1 MNTNFTRRNELKLSR
16 KSDGV
21 RSIEISISAATIS
34 GEALHDLKEMLAKD
48 SVMSKYH
55 VTVKPSAPV
64 PYAMG
69 DTGVVLYA
77 SCVAAIEVLAH
88 HSLECIGKVVAE
100 ALKNVSINI
109 RKKHPE
115 IKKLEMLGSVRS
127 EQQTTS
133 FTIDEGDIKYYSERP
148 YAIDPKKTFVLLV
161 GCADYD
167 DPTIPSIPPVLN
179 NIKELTALF
188 ADPAY
193 FGIPAKNIVSLTNLS
208 TAEIRTQMLK
218 VSRQNDLA
226 TFIFYYAGHG
236 LCTNFDNYSLAGTD
250 SVLIDGT
257 LNTGIDKPFLV
268 EAVNRSKAKHNV
280 IIADAC
286 FSGMLTQGRNSS
298 NLASDAIRG
307 GYILTSSHAKQPSF
321 YESAQSLTYFTGAL
335 IDTITRNTN
344 NQTAFITLGNLYRG
358 VSKSLE
364 AKGVQAPT
372 YRNGLNIDHSN
383 FIIAKNPAFSIKSA
397 IRNIEAMK
405 GDVLRALEECEMLQ
419 TQFPSNK
426 ELKKL
431 LENLEETYRVRKIVS
446 EGDKHLVRQQYA
458 KASERYAM
466 ALEQHEDM
474 NVRERLELCETSSR
488 AQSRKKIK
496 HAIIT
501 LVSIFIAVL
510 VAKLLVSGR
519 QHSGS
524 ATKGIEAVDNES
536 ARGPTQPAKN
546 SGNAQPDGNNL

>member
-1 MNTNFTRRNELKLSR
+1 MNTNFTRRNGLKLLR

-55 VTVKPSAPV
+55 ITVKPSAPV

-88 HSLECIGKVVAE
+88 HSLEFVGKVVAE
-100 ALKNVSINI
+100 ALKDVSINI

-115 IKKLEMLGSVRS
+115 IKKLEMLGSIHS
-127 EQQTTS
+127 EEKTTS
-133 FTIDEGDIKYYSERP
+133 FALDDSEIKYYSERS
-148 YAIDPKKTFVLLV
+148 YTIDPKKTFVLLI
-161 GCADYD
+161 GCADYV

-179 NIKELTALF
+179 NINELVVLF

-193 FGIPAKNIVSLTNLS
+193 FGIPKNNIFDFTNLS
-208 TAEIRTQMLK
+208 TAEIRTHILK
-218 VSRQNDLA
+218 ISRRNDLE

-236 LCTNFDNYSLAGTD
+236 LCTNFDSYSLAGTD
-250 SVLIDGT
+250 SLLIDGT
-257 LNTGIDKPFLV
+257 LNTGVDKPFLV
-268 EAVNRSKAKHNV
+268 EAVNRSKAKHNIFFV
-280 IIADAC
+280 DAC
-286 FSGMLTQGRNSS
+286 FSGMLTQGRGPS

-335 IDTITRNTN
+335 IDTVRRNTG
-344 NQTAFITLGNLYRG
+344 NQSASITLGNLYRG

-383 FIIAKNPAFSIKSA
+383 FIIAKNPAFSIKNA
-397 IRNIEAMK
+397 IRTIEAMK
-405 GDVLRALEECEMLQ
+405 GDVLRALEECEALQ
-419 TQFPSNK
+419 AQFPANK
-426 ELKKL
+426 DLKKL
-431 LENLEETYRVRKIVS
+431 REDLEKTYRVRKIVS
-446 EGDKHLVRQQYA
+446 EGDNHLVRQQYA
-458 KASERYAM
+458 KASELYAM

-474 NVRERLELCETSSR
+474 NVRERMQLCETSSR

-496 HAIIT
+496 HVIIA

-510 VAKLLVSGR
+510 AAKLLVSGR
-519 QHSGS
+519 PQSGYIPND
-524 ATKGIEAVDNES
+524 ADAVKNES
-536 ARGPTQPAKN
+536 PRGPT
-546 SGNAQPDGNNL
+546 SS